1 MRRVDSKGRDG
12 SDRCNDY
19 QVEVALIQ
27 KLMKVIFRKARITE
41 VLLMCSVVYG
51 RPVMGEQ
58 KIPDTPLYGVEQRER
73 DYSKKNLDGLTEE
86 LLRYNSQLQS
96 LAAKINAAHA
106 FIPQAS
112 ALDDPRLSFEASNIP
127 VDNPSFHR
135 TPMTGMQIYLRQR
148 IPFPG
153 KLGLKKKIAESREA
167 QAVEE
172 HLETLNQLVA
182 KFKGAFYDY
191 AFIFKAVDISQ
202 KTIGRLQALTKN
214 LEAKYAVGEVPQQD
228 VLKTKVEL
236 SKMRER
242 LIRQDKM
249 KDILASRITTLL
261 HRPGKTPLKIVVSK
275 TTLTGLPGGLED
287 LLKVAQ
293 NSRHWL
299 NRADKIINEAE
310 YQHAL
315 SKKELLPDFDFSVG
329 YRLRSNAIEGPVLGE
344 DFFSAG
350 VSVNIPVW
358 TTRKQGKRVEQTRYL
373 VTAARKDKESIEQET
388 IYQVERLFF
397 EVTRLKEQYELYRSR
412 IVPESESALVSSR
425 RSYEANEVDYLNV
438 ITNELNLFQVQL
450 LMHQYYFEH
459 EKKIAELE
467 MAIGKPLAA
476 LSFTGDAL

>member
-1 MRRVDSKGRDG
+1 MAYEGG
-12 SDRCNDY
+12 SNY
-19 QVEVALIQ
+19 YYPVEVQ
-27 KLMKVIFRKARITE
+27 VKQGLMNVLFRNVCFTEMMIF
-41 VLLMCSVVYG
+41 CCVVYVQ
-51 RPVMGEQ
+51 PVMGGQ
-58 KIPDTPLYGVEQRER
+58 KTQDTSNGVAQSDR
-73 DYSKKNLDGLTEE
+73 DYSEKNMDGLVEE
-86 LLRYNSQLQS
+86 LLEYNPQLQS
-96 LAAKINAAHA
+96 LVAKINAARA

-112 ALDDPRLSFEASNIP
+112 APDDPRLSFEASNLP
-127 VDNPSFHR
+127 VGNPSFSR
-135 TPMTGMQIYLRQR
+135 TPMTGMQIYLRQK

-172 HLETLNQLVA
+172 RLETLNQLVA
-182 KFKGAFYDY
+182 KFKGSFYDY
-191 AFIFKAVDISQ
+191 SYITKAVDISQ
-202 KTIGRLQALTKN
+202 KTIGRLQALTKT

-236 SKMRER
+236 SKMHER
-242 LIRQDKM
+242 LIQQDKM

-261 HRPGKTPLKIVVSK
+261 HRPATTSLNVVVAK
-275 TTLTGLPGGLED
+275 KTLTEVPYGLED
-287 LLKVAQ
+287 LRKVAQ

-299 NRADKIINEAE
+299 NRADKIIDEAE
-310 YQHAL
+310 YRYKLA
-315 SKKELLPDFDFSVG
+315 KKELLPDFDFSAG
-329 YRLRSNAIEGPVLGE
+329 YRFRSNAIEGPVLGE
-344 DFFSAG
+344 DFFSVG

-373 VTAARKDKESIEQET
+373 VTAARKDKEALEQET
-388 IYQVERLFF
+388 IYQVEKLFF
-397 EVTRLKEQYELYRSR
+397 EVAQLEEQYELYRSR

-467 MAIGKPLAA
+467 MAIGKPLAPLPVMGGA
-476 LSFTGDAL
+476 L